1 MTPNGTV
8 AALERLLLN
17 PQVAWSLGRSGA
29 IAEFSRDED
38 ESMVLDGLS
47 IATSRGALR
56 IVSDHPSARLFAGE
70 ALGHAETGWSQWLS
84 LCLPKAECTLQG
96 RGTIAEIG
104 PDRAALQAAS
114 RHALLFDLGL
124 GGPYFQL
131 GVRTDSNAVIAGLRA
146 ALGRPLLAEAALV
159 RSLMSTSP
167 ARVFESR
174 LARIE
179 VAQAIAPVNG
189 RSPEGPHTHILPH
202 LLREDGAE
210 PREAPSGWVAQI
222 VAYPPHPLR
231 DVHGRSKPFEAGAYQ
246 AFQALLDTF
255 GDPDHCSVK
264 RAVADAVRSGV
275 SPQAFTAH
283 PERCDSVRIALR
295 QLRCLEGESAGLAR
309 WREAYGDS

>member
-1 MTPNGTV
+1 MTPNGTE

-29 IAEFSRDED
+29 IAEFSWDED
-38 ESMVLDGLS
+38 EPMSRDGLS
-47 IATSRGALR
+47 IATPRGALR
-56 IVSDHPSARLFAGE
+56 IAANHPSARLVAGE
-70 ALGHAETGWSQWLS
+70 GLGHAETGWSHWLS
-84 LCLPKAECTLQG
+84 LCLPRAECTLQG

-104 PDRAALQAAS
+104 PDRAALHTPS

-131 GVRTDSNAVIAGLRA
+131 SVRTDSNAVIAGLRA
-146 ALGRPLLAEAALV
+146 ALGRPLLAETVLV
-159 RSLMSTSP
+159 RSLMSSSP

-179 VAQAIAPVNG
+179 VAQAIAPLNG
-189 RSPEGPHTHILPH
+189 RSPEGPHTHILPD

-210 PREAPSGWVAQI
+210 PHEAPAGWVAQI
-222 VAYPPHPLR
+222 VCYPPHPLR
-231 DVHGRSKPFEAGAYQ
+231 DVHGRSKSFDAGAHR

-255 GDPDHCSVK
+255 GDPGHCSVK
-264 RAVADAVRSGV
+264 RAVADAVRSGA

-283 PERCDSVRIALR
+283 PDRRDSVRIALR
-295 QLRCLEGESAGLAR
+295 QLRCLEGKSAALAR